1 MNNIKFKITH
11 KKDTLDGIVIISD
24 KDMLVSID
32 HSKYNGF
39 KKVTIDFLDASNELI
54 LSAVAKIFY
63 DTIMPKALNNK
74 FSICLLDENN
84 SVIIEETFAFNK
96 KASVASV
103 ICAKIKIDNKEFLFE
118 DQKVNVK
125 KVNGDVFETNLFSL
139 VSASDIVKHTLNYG
153 INFTDE
159 FITTIMKLNKISYS
173 CNKKDFIYE
182 VLNKAVIN
190 FDLEILFNKYFS
202 FYVVYN
208 DNGLLNISF
217 AKPKEKGLKSLH
229 INQFR

>member
-11 KKDTLDGIVIISD
+11 KKDILDGVVIISD
-24 KDMLVSID
+24 NNMLVSID

-39 KKVTIDFLDASNELI
+39 KRVIIDSLGISNELV

-74 FSICLLDENN
+74 FSICLVDENN

-96 KASVASV
+96 KASVEY
-103 ICAKIKIDNKEFLFE
+103 INCAKIKIDNKDFLFE

-125 KVNGDVFETNLFSL
+125 KVNGDIFETNLFSL
-139 VSASDIVKHTLNYG
+139 VSSSDIVKHTLNYG

-159 FITTIMKLNKISYS
+159 FFTTIMKLNKIPYS
-173 CNKKDFIYE
+173 GNKKNFIYE
-182 VLNKAVIN
+182 VLNKAIKN
-190 FDLEILFNKYFS
+190 FDIKSLFNKYFS

-208 DNGLLNISF
+208 DNGFLNISF